1 MKGGS
6 GGMRA
11 RRALEVRAA
20 RKSTPV
26 VSIDEV
32 EPKQIVNDADLLE
45 EAMDYFLQ
53 KKNLPDI
60 SDRPTIH
67 DKDMCLWLKQKKKSR
82 LRPHS
87 VLKGVC
93 GSWLNTSYDY
103 AFERNMWA
111 VVFKGPQGNTIDC
124 VTETMVMVW
133 IKYVSFMVRI
143 YTTQHIYNTPVYT
156 QYDTSTVHLYTHN
169 MTCLQHK

>member
-11 RRALEVRAA
+11 RRALEVLAA

-53 KKNLPDI
+53 KKI
-60 SDRPTIH
+60 FPTSPTG
-67 DKDMCLWLKQKKKSR
+67 QR
-82 LRPHS
+82 
-87 VLKGVC
+87 
-93 GSWLNTSYDY
+93 
-103 AFERNMWA
+103 
-111 VVFKGPQGNTIDC
+111 
-124 VTETMVMVW
+124 
-133 IKYVSFMVRI
+133 
-143 YTTQHIYNTPVYT
+143 YTTR
-156 QYDTSTVHLYTHN
+156 
-169 MTCLQHK
+169 TCAYG